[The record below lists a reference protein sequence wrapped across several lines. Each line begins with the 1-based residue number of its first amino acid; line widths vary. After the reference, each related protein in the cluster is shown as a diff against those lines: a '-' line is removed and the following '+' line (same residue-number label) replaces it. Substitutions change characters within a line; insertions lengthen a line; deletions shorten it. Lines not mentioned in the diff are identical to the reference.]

1 MNKIIT
7 DKILID
13 EILDR
18 GTIIKA
24 IPSMD
29 ELRRKLLSGKQLK
42 IYIGF
47 DATAPT
53 LHLSHAKNI
62 ILLEKFRKLG
72 HQVILLFGD
81 FTARIGD
88 PSEESSA
95 RKQLTG
101 SEVVENIKE
110 WKRMI
115 APLMDF
121 QDKVNPPLVKMN
133 SDWLS
138 KLNFEDVVNLAA
150 NFTVQQILERDM
162 FEKRMQEGNPIFLH
176 EFLYPLMQG
185 FDSVELDVD
194 VELCGTDQ
202 TFNALCGRTLLKR
215 KNGKEKM
222 VVNVT
227 LMENPKTGEL
237 MSKSKGIGVFLDKTP
252 NDLFGQIMSQPDE
265 MIEILFLHCTHISK
279 DEIKTILKLHP
290 KEAKLKLAMEITTIL
305 HNIEIANQAKD
316 HFERTVTNKE
326 MPDEMDE
333 IYLEENEISLVDLL
347 LKTQLV
353 DSKSNARRLI
363 EQNAIKING
372 EVCNSDFEVKL
383 ISDQDLIL
391 QKGKRSFIKI
401 KKEL

>member
-29 ELRRKLLSGKQLK
+29 ELRKKLLSGKQLK

-194 VELCGTDQ
+194 IELCGTDQ

-215 KNGKEKM
+215 NNGKEKM

-290 KEAKLKLAMEITTIL
+290 KEAKLKLAMEITTLL
-305 HNIEIANQAKD
+305 HNFEIANQAKD

-326 MPDEMDE
+326 LPEEMDE
-333 IYLEENEISLVDLL
+333 ICIEEDKISLVDLL

-372 EVCNSDFEVKL
+372 EVCNLDFEVKL
-383 ISDQDLIL
+383 VSDKDLIL
-391 QKGKRSFIKI
+391 QKGKRYFMKI
-401 KKEL
+401 KKA

>member
-29 ELRRKLLSGKQLK
+29 ELRRKLSSGKQLK

-95 RKQLTG
+95 RKQLSG

-194 VELCGTDQ
+194 IELCGTDQ

-305 HNIEIANQAKD
+305 HNIEIANQAKN

-391 QKGKRSFIKI
+391 QKGKRSFMKI
-401 KKEL
+401 TKEL